1 MKTKTLAAVAGLAAI
16 ISSCAPPEIKQNPF
30 EYKEVP
36 GVTRIDYF
44 DGSYE
49 LNKEEPFIQFRHNE
63 QGKYDF
69 ATIKNQQIQI
79 SITDNKCD
87 GVADMVAVRNS
98 LGLDDV
104 YFRFQAGKG
113 WLFEKADKMLADAKT
128 ELGL

>member
-1 MKTKTLAAVAGLAAI
+1 MKTRILAAIGLTAI
-16 ISSCAPPEIKQNPF
+16 ISSCAPPEIRQNSF

-49 LNKEEPFIQFRHNE
+49 INKEEPFIQFKHNE
-63 QGKYDF
+63 QGRYDSV
-69 ATIKNQQIQI
+69 AIKNPQIQI

-87 GVADMVAVRNS
+87 GVADMVSIRNS

-104 YFRFQAGKG
+104 YYRYQAGKG
-113 WLFEKADKMLADAKT
+113 WLFEKADRMLAEAKT